1 MSDMSWFEQRAG
13 LDGTVAVVTGG
24 AGGLGAAI
32 VEDLAANG
40 VRPAVIDL
48 DDAAVKELRD
58 VLDKQGVD
66 HIVTQGDARDPDALT
81 ALFEQVDERWG
92 RVDTLV
98 NIVGGTFRAQF
109 VDTGAK
115 GWDAILR
122 TNLSHVL
129 HACSLAVPR
138 MQAGG
143 RGGSIIN
150 LTTIEAH
157 RAAPGFAVYS
167 AAKAAVEQFA
177 RTLSIE
183 VAPDGIRVNNVAP
196 DYVPTPNLAKLA
208 SLGGGDSS
216 LSTPEGS
223 ASRSRWV
230 GPGTSPMCRTV
241 WCSWR
246 RSCRRSSPAPHCT
259 RTAGPSHR
267 RDGSTGPIP
276 GGRTMFRPGSW
287 PTQPWP
293 TQPRRSRDAGSG
305 CGLHSDPRAVSADQI
320 GHVLES
326 FRAQQ

>member
-1 MSDMSWFEQRAG
+1 MGWFEERAE
-13 LDGTVAVVTGG
+13 LDGTVAVITGG

-32 VEDLAANG
+32 VEDLSANG

-58 VLDKQGVD
+58 SLDKRGVD
-66 HIVTQGDARDPDALT
+66 CIVTQGDVRDPDALT
-81 ALFEQVDERWG
+81 ALFDRVDERWG
-92 RVDTLV
+92 RVDSLV

-109 VDTGAK
+109 VDTSAK

-216 LSTPEGS
+216 LSTPDGLRVAIPMGRAGHVTDVSNSVVFLASKLS
-223 ASRSRWV
+223 AFITGTTLHPDGGTFASSGWFNWPESGWANHVPSRIL
-230 GPGTSPMCRTV
+230 
-241 WCSWR
+241 
-246 RSCRRSSPAPHCT
+246 
-259 RTAGPSHR
+259 AGAESA
-267 RDGSTGPIP
+267 
-276 GGRTMFRPGSW
+276 RPL
-287 PTQPWP
+287 
-293 TQPRRSRDAGSG
+293 DAGG
-305 CGLHSDPRAVSADQI
+305 VM
-320 GHVLES
+320 
-326 FRAQQ
+326 

>member
-1 MSDMSWFEQRAG
+1 MSWFEQRAA

-40 VRPAVIDL
+40 VCPAVIDL
-48 DDAAVKELRD
+48 DEAAVEEVRD

-216 LSTPEGS
+216 LSTPEGVRV
-223 ASRSRWV
+223 AI
-230 GPGTSPMCRTV
+230 PM
-241 WCSWR
+241 
-246 RSCRRSSPAPHCT
+246 
-259 RTAGPSHR
+259 
-267 RDGSTGPIP
+267 
-276 GGRTMFRPGSW
+276 GR
-287 PTQPWP
+287 
-293 TQPRRSRDAGSG
+293 A
-305 CGLHSDPRAVSADQI
+305 
-320 GHVLES
+320 GHVTDVSNSVVFLASNLSSFITGTTLHPDGGTFASSGWFNWPES
-326 FRAQQ
+326 GWANHVPSRILANADFVDATEV

>member
-1 MSDMSWFEQRAG
+1 MGWFEERAG

-32 VEDLAANG
+32 VADLAANG

-48 DDAAVKELRD
+48 DDTAVKELRD
-58 VLDKQGVD
+58 VLDTQGVD
-66 HIVTQGDARDPDALT
+66 HLVTQGDARDPDALT
-81 ALFEQVDERWG
+81 ELFEQVDERWG

-98 NIVGGTFRAQF
+98 NIVGGTFRAPF
-109 VDTGAK
+109 VDTNAK

-216 LSTPEGS
+216 MSTPKGVRIAIPMGRAGDVTDVS
-223 ASRSRWV
+223 NSVVFLASKLSSFITGTTLHPDGGTFASSGWFNWPDSGWANHVPSRILV
-230 GPGTSPMCRTV
+230 KATE
-241 WCSWR
+241 
-246 RSCRRSSPAPHCT
+246 A
-259 RTAGPSHR
+259 
-267 RDGSTGPIP
+267 
-276 GGRTMFRPGSW
+276 
-287 PTQPWP
+287 
-293 TQPRRSRDAGSG
+293 
-305 CGLHSDPRAVSADQI
+305 
-320 GHVLES
+320 
-326 FRAQQ
+326 

>member
-1 MSDMSWFEQRAG
+1 MGWFEERAG
-13 LDGTVAVVTGG
+13 LDGTVAVITGG
-24 AGGLGAAI
+24 AGGLGTAI
-32 VEDLAANG
+32 VEDLSANG

-58 VLDKQGVD
+58 SLDKRGVD
-66 HIVTQGDARDPDALT
+66 CIVTQGDVRDPDALT

-92 RVDTLV
+92 RVDSLV

-216 LSTPEGS
+216 LSTPDGLRVAIPMGRAGHVTDVSNSVVFLASKLS
-223 ASRSRWV
+223 AFITGTTLHPDGGTFASSGWFNWPESGWANHVPSRILA
-230 GPGTSPMCRTV
+230 G
-241 WCSWR
+241 
-246 RSCRRSSPAPHCT
+246 
-259 RTAGPSHR
+259 AGPA
-267 RDGSTGPIP
+267 DATG
-276 GGRTMFRPGSW
+276 
-287 PTQPWP
+287 
-293 TQPRRSRDAGSG
+293 A
-305 CGLHSDPRAVSADQI
+305 
-320 GHVLES
+320 
-326 FRAQQ
+326 

>member
-1 MSDMSWFEQRAG
+1 MGWFEERAG

-32 VEDLAANG
+32 VADLAANG

-58 VLDKQGVD
+58 TLDTKGVD
-66 HIVTQGDARDPDALT
+66 HLVTQGDVRDPDALT

-98 NIVGGTFRAQF
+98 NIVGGTFRASF
-109 VDTGAK
+109 VDTNAK
-115 GWDAILR
+115 GWDAIVR

-138 MQAGG
+138 MQSSG

-216 LSTPEGS
+216 MSTPEGVRI
-223 ASRSRWV
+223 AI
-230 GPGTSPMCRTV
+230 PM
-241 WCSWR
+241 
-246 RSCRRSSPAPHCT
+246 
-259 RTAGPSHR
+259 
-267 RDGSTGPIP
+267 
-276 GGRTMFRPGSW
+276 GR
-287 PTQPWP
+287 
-293 TQPRRSRDAGSG
+293 A
-305 CGLHSDPRAVSADQI
+305 
-320 GHVLES
+320 GHVTDVSNSVVFLASKLSSFITGTTLHPDGGTFASSGWFNWPES
-326 FRAQQ
+326 GWANHVPSRILANTTEA

>member
-1 MSDMSWFEQRAG
+1 MGWFEERAG
-13 LDGTVAVVTGG
+13 LDGTVAVITGG
-24 AGGLGAAI
+24 AGGLGTAI
-32 VEDLAANG
+32 VEDLSANG

-48 DDAAVKELRD
+48 DDSAVKELRD
-58 VLDKQGVD
+58 SLDKQGVD
-66 HIVTQGDARDPDALT
+66 CIVTQGDVREPDALT

-216 LSTPEGS
+216 LSTPDGLRVAIPMGRAGHVTDVSNSVVFLASKLS
-223 ASRSRWV
+223 AFITGTTLHPDGGTFASSGWFNWPESGWANHVPSRILA
-230 GPGTSPMCRTV
+230 G
-241 WCSWR
+241 
-246 RSCRRSSPAPHCT
+246 
-259 RTAGPSHR
+259 AGPA
-267 RDGSTGPIP
+267 DATG
-276 GGRTMFRPGSW
+276 
-287 PTQPWP
+287 
-293 TQPRRSRDAGSG
+293 A
-305 CGLHSDPRAVSADQI
+305 
-320 GHVLES
+320 
-326 FRAQQ
+326 

>member
-1 MSDMSWFEQRAG
+1 MGWFEERAE
-13 LDGTVAVVTGG
+13 LDGTVAVITGG

-32 VEDLAANG
+32 VEDLSANG

-58 VLDKQGVD
+58 SLDKRGVD
-66 HIVTQGDARDPDALT
+66 CIVTQGDVRDPDALT
-81 ALFEQVDERWG
+81 ALFDRVDERWG
-92 RVDTLV
+92 RVDSLV

-109 VDTGAK
+109 VDTSAK

-216 LSTPEGS
+216 LSTPDGLRVAIPMGRAGHVTDVSNSVVFLASKLS
-223 ASRSRWV
+223 AFITGTTLHPDGGTFASSGWFNWPESGWANHVPSRILAGAES
-230 GPGTSPMCRTV
+230 
-241 WCSWR
+241 
-246 RSCRRSSPAPHCT
+246 T
-259 RTAGPSHR
+259 RPL
-267 RDGSTGPIP
+267 
-276 GGRTMFRPGSW
+276 
-287 PTQPWP
+287 
-293 TQPRRSRDAGSG
+293 DAGG
-305 CGLHSDPRAVSADQI
+305 VM
-320 GHVLES
+320 
-326 FRAQQ
+326 